1 MGDTNYGYTP
11 ENDYD
16 DYDYGTDNSKSLRG
30 YKIVIC
36 ILAVILAAL
45 SILYY
50 NINRQQQR
58 DYEMLAVERDSIQS
72 DLSHLIDEYDNL
84 QYQNDT
90 IAARLE
96 QANEIMEQLKRERR
110 LNYAKIKEYEKEV
123 GTLRS
128 VMKNYLR
135 QIDSLNN
142 LNQKLISENV
152 SYRKEI
158 SSANLRAEMA
168 EEKATELNN
177 KVRQG
182 SILRARDIR
191 LAPLNKN
198 AKSVTRVKNATTLRT
213 DFTLAAN
220 ELTDAG
226 NREIFVRVTAPDGY
240 VLSTEDTPVFQ
251 FEGGSLNYSA
261 SREVDYQNEDL
272 DVSIFYNGS
281 GFTAG
286 TYTIQIYADGY
297 LIGSSEVVLR

>member
-1 MGDTNYGYTP
+1 MEDNGKRYIPDEEDMYY
-11 ENDYD
+11 E
-16 DYDYGTDNSKSLRG
+16 TDVKKSLRG
-30 YKIVIC
+30 YKIVIV

-58 DYEMLAVERDSIQS
+58 DYEFLKIDRDSIQNN
-72 DLSHLIDEYDNL
+72 LSRLIDEYDGL
-84 QYQNDT
+84 QYRNDT

-96 QANEIMEQLKRERR
+96 EANEVMEQLKRERR
-110 LNYAKIKEYEKEV
+110 WNYAKIKEYEKEV

-128 VMKNYLR
+128 VMKTYLR

-142 LNQKLISENV
+142 LNKKLIDENV

-158 SSANLRAEMA
+158 SSANLRAELA

-182 SILRARDIR
+182 SIVRARDIAMAA
-191 LAPLNKN
+191 LN
-198 AKSVTRVKNATTLRT
+198 AKGKIVTRVKTAATLRV
-213 DFTLAAN
+213 DFTLSAN
-220 ELTDAG
+220 ELAEAG
-226 NREIFVRVTAPDGY
+226 NREIYVRITAPDGY
-240 VLSTEDTPVFQ
+240 VLSTEATPTFEY
-251 FEGGSLNYSA
+251 EGGKLNYSA

-286 TYTIQIYADGY
+286 TYTIQIYGGGY
-297 LIGSSEVVLR
+297 LIGSAETVLR

>member
-1 MGDTNYGYTP
+1 MDENRQGYTP
-11 ENDYD
+11 EDD
-16 DYDYGTDNSKSLRG
+16 DYGYETTDMRKSLRG

-45 SILYY
+45 SVLYY

-58 DYEMLAVERDSIQS
+58 DYQLLAIERDSIQH
-72 DLSHLIDEYDNL
+72 DLGNLIEEFDGL

-90 IAARLE
+90 ITANLERANEMLE
-96 QANEIMEQLKRERR
+96 QMKRERS
-110 LNYAKIKEYEKEV
+110 LNYAKIKQYEKEV

-128 VMKNYLR
+128 VMKTYLR

-142 LNQKLISENV
+142 LNNKLIAENV

-168 EEKATELNN
+168 EEKATELDN

-182 SILRARDIR
+182 AVLRARNIG
-191 LAPLNKN
+191 LAALNANGKQV
-198 AKSVTRVKNATTLRT
+198 SRVKMAKTLRA
-213 DFTLAAN
+213 DFTLSAN
-220 ELTDAG
+220 ELSSAG
-226 NREIFVRVTAPDGY
+226 NREIYVRITAPDGY
-240 VLSTEDTPVFQ
+240 VLSTDDTPSFK

-281 GFTAG
+281 GFTGGA
-286 TYTIQIYADGY
+286 YTVQIYTDGVM
-297 LIGSSEVVLR
+297 IGSSEISLK

>member
-1 MGDTNYGYTP
+1 MEENNYGYSP
-11 ENDYD
+11 ENDDYYD
-16 DYDYGTDNSKSLRG
+16 DYGTDVKKSLRG

-58 DYEMLAVERDSIQS
+58 DYELLSIERDSIQS
-72 DLSHLIDEYDNL
+72 DLGQLIDEYDNL
-84 QYQNDT
+84 KYQNDT
-90 IAARLE
+90 ISANLE
-96 QANEIMEQLKRERR
+96 RANEMMEQLKRERR

-128 VMKNYLR
+128 VMKTYLR

-142 LNQKLISENV
+142 LNKKLIDENV

-168 EEKATELNN
+168 EEKASELDN

-182 SILRARDIR
+182 SILRARDIA
-191 LAPLNKN
+191 LLPLNKN
-198 AKSVTRVKNATTLRT
+198 GKPVTRVKTAATLCA
-213 DFTLAAN
+213 DFTVSAN
-220 ELTDAG
+220 DLTEPG
-226 NREIFVRVTAPDGY
+226 HREIYLRITAPDGY
-240 VLSTEDTPVFQ
+240 LLSTEDTPVFR

-261 SREVDYQNEDL
+261 AREVDYQNEDL

-286 TYTIQIYADGY
+286 TYKVEIYIDGY
-297 LIGSSEVVLR
+297 LAGSAQVPLR

>member
-1 MGDTNYGYTP
+1 ME
-11 ENDYD
+11 ENGKRHIPDEEDMY
-16 DYDYGTDNSKSLRG
+16 YETDVKKSLRG
-30 YKIVIC
+30 YKIVIV

-58 DYEMLAVERDSIQS
+58 DYEFLKIDRDSIQNN
-72 DLSHLIDEYDNL
+72 LSRLIDEYDGL
-84 QYQNDT
+84 QYSNDT

-96 QANEIMEQLKRERR
+96 EANEVMEQLKRERR
-110 LNYAKIKEYEKEV
+110 WNYAKIKEYEKEV
-123 GTLRS
+123 GTLRT
-128 VMKNYLR
+128 VMKTYLR

-142 LNQKLISENV
+142 LNKKLIDENV

-182 SILRARDIR
+182 SIVRARDIA
-191 LAPLNKN
+191 LAALNSKG
-198 AKSVTRVKNATTLRT
+198 KIVTRVKTASTLRV
-213 DFTLAAN
+213 DFTLSAN
-220 ELTDAG
+220 ELAEAG
-226 NREIFVRVTAPDGY
+226 NREIYVRITAPDGY
-240 VLSTEDTPVFQ
+240 VLSTEATPTFEY
-251 FEGGSLNYSA
+251 EGGRLNYSA
-261 SREVDYQNEDL
+261 AREVDYQNEDL

-286 TYTIQIYADGY
+286 TYTIQIYGGGY
-297 LIGSSEVVLR
+297 LIGSTETVLR